1 MIKNIGK
8 LTTVLNETLPFSRL
22 ANLANVVLTSLLLLL
37 CVGCGGSDSSNSNNK
52 ENTPYT
58 YQMPLSVDD
67 WEVSHLDEVNID
79 EPLITDMMNH
89 IYKYNKSW
97 KIDSVAI
104 VKNGKLV
111 FDELIRHKL
120 DYVDKDE
127 GNKDINQHYM
137 ASVTKSVTSALLGIA
152 IDKTPQLSIE
162 DKMLSYFPEYNDI
175 KYMDDRKSEVTIKNL
190 LTMRHGF
197 EFDEGA
203 TLRKIVKNS
212 KDYVKGFLD
221 QPMEHEPGNVFRYS
235 SFASIALGDIVTKTT
250 NIPVKDFAQTY
261 LFTPLNIDIKLWLE
275 TPIGRT
281 NTGYGLWLSTRDMAK
296 FGQLFLQ
303 KGQWQGEQIISP
315 YWVELSTKKQFD
327 LPSEYPTDGYGFQ
340 WWTTDYDIADKTIET
355 YFADGNGGQFIIVVP
370 KLELVTIFTGSNYN
384 DYGDN
389 ARQKDVLMKNYILP
403 AILQ

>member
-1 MIKNIGK
+1 M
-8 LTTVLNETLPFSRL
+8 
-22 ANLANVVLTSLLLLL
+22 NLFHTNDLTSTSHMRTPDKLLILSLMLLLFTS
-37 CVGCGGSDSSNSNNK
+37 GCGGSSSDNSASK
-52 ENTPYT
+52 KNTSYE
-58 YQMPLSVDD
+58 YQMPASVDD
-67 WEVSHLDEVNID
+67 WNIGHLSEVSVDET
-79 EPLITDMMNH
+79 LITEMMNH
-89 IYKYNKSW
+89 IYQYNKSW

-104 VKNGKLV
+104 VKNGTLV
-111 FDELIRHKL
+111 FDELIRSKL
-120 DYVDKDE
+120 DYVDKE
-127 GNKDINQHYM
+127 EKNKDINQHYM

-152 IDKTPQLSIE
+152 IDKNPQLTID
-162 DKMLSYFPEYNDI
+162 DKVLNYFPEYNDI
-175 KYMDDRKSEVTIKNL
+175 KHLDDRKREVSIKNL

-197 EFDEGA
+197 VFDEGK
-203 TLRKIVKNS
+203 TLNSIVKNS

-250 NIPVKDFAQTY
+250 NIPVKYFAQTY

-327 LPSEYPTDGYGFQ
+327 LPPEYPTDGYGFQ

-370 KLELVTIFTGSNYN
+370 ELELVTIFTGSNYN